1 MKFEK
6 NRLLLYGVTDR
17 AWTGRQTLYDQV
29 EAALQGGVTMVQ
41 LREKDLDET
50 RFLEEAIELKKLC
63 AKYRVPF
70 IINDNLDIAL
80 QCDADGIHVGL
91 EDMSVKEIRKRA
103 GEEFI
108 IGATAKTVEQAKKAE
123 AEGADYL
130 GVGAVFP
137 SPTKTN
143 AKRITKT
150 ELSEIC
156 ASVQI
161 PAVAIGGINKDN
173 ASEIAGGG
181 MAGIAVV
188 SGIFGAEN
196 ITEATKEL
204 RKVAEEIVEQDVT
217 KSPMTSKSP
226 KVLTIA
232 GSDCSGGAGIQAD
245 LKTMLANGVYGM
257 SVITALTAQN
267 TMGVS
272 AISEVTPTFLRQQ
285 LKAVL
290 EDIFPDAV
298 KIGMVPSAALM
309 DVVAEELTRY
319 NVANIVLDPVMIA
332 TSGSRLMDEKAVK
345 TLKETLLPLATLVT
359 PNIPEAEVLSGMN
372 IQSEEDMVAA
382 AKTISD
388 AYECAVL
395 CKGGHRVND
404 ANDLLYDH
412 GEMIW
417 FYGARIENPNTHGT
431 GCTLSSAIASNL
443 ANGLS
448 LEMAVQ
454 DAKSYIEG
462 ALAAMLDL
470 GNGSGPLDHG
480 YAIQK
485 GK

>member
-41 LREKDLDET
+41 LREKDLNET
-50 RFLEEAIELKKLC
+50 RFLEEAIELKELC

-156 ASVQI
+156 SSVQI

-196 ITEATKEL
+196 IMEATKEL

-290 EDIFPDAV
+290 EDIFPDVV

-309 DVVAEELTRY
+309 EVVAEELTRY

-359 PNIPEAEVLSGMN
+359 PNIPEAGVLSGMR
-372 IQSEEDMVAA
+372 IQSEKDMVAA

-480 YAIQK
+480 YAIWK